1 MNISG
6 ALKEVK
12 LLKNELKRK
21 LKIRKENF
29 FVIIPK
35 KISLQEAKDNPEK
48 FDIIDFLKITDEI
61 RDITKKIS
69 DLRERILKTN
79 IITKV
84 EVDGNQLSLSRL
96 KLRVDEGRS
105 ELAQLEN
112 ITERGIFD
120 RRRKI
125 VTSEEEEKE
134 IAQLTDLELETRIKE
149 LEKEKF
155 NLENLLELKNANT
168 ELIE

>member
-1 MNISG
+1 M
-6 ALKEVK
+6 
-12 LLKNELKRK
+12 
-21 LKIRKENF
+21 
-29 FVIIPK
+29 
-35 KISLQEAKDNPEK
+35 

-69 DLRERILKTN
+69 DLREKILNTN

-84 EVDGNQLSLSRL
+84 EVDGNQISLSRL

-149 LEKEKF
+149 LEKEKI

>member
-1 MNISG
+1 M
-6 ALKEVK
+6 
-12 LLKNELKRK
+12 
-21 LKIRKENF
+21 
-29 FVIIPK
+29 
-35 KISLQEAKDNPEK
+35 
-48 FDIIDFLKITDEI
+48 
-61 RDITKKIS
+61 
-69 DLRERILKTN
+69 
-79 IITKV
+79 
-84 EVDGNQLSLSRL
+84 
-96 KLRVDEGRS
+96 
-105 ELAQLEN
+105 AQLEN

-149 LEKEKF
+149 LEKEKI